1 MKKIFVLLTFIAIT
15 ASAYSQ
21 ANKTS
26 GTWAELNS
34 FQNIL
39 SDFTKASKSGDLK
52 PVKTNIESLINAA
65 VDLYKAEVPAGID
78 ATQMRAAT
86 VTLANSCKE
95 LFGSISLEQTDAEI
109 NQKLSV
115 VQTAFNDVSK
125 LYSTAG
131 KNSGTKS
138 KTN

>member
-1 MKKIFVLLTFIAIT
+1 MKKIFAFIAFIAIT

-21 ANKTS
+21 ANKTTGS
-26 GTWAELNS
+26 WAELNS
-34 FQNIL
+34 FKNIL

-52 PVKTNIESLINAA
+52 PIKTNIESLINAA
-65 VDLYKAEVPAGID
+65 VDLYKAEVPAGVD
-78 ATQMRAAT
+78 ATQMKAAT

-95 LFGSISLEQTDAEI
+95 LYGSISLEQPDTEVK
-109 NQKLSV
+109 QKLSV

-125 LYSTAG
+125 LYSTAS
-131 KNSGTKS
+131 KSVTKS